1 MGLMMSDLG
10 SVEPRRGE
18 IWLVDLDPTRGH
30 EQAGRRPV
38 LILSVDD
45 FNLGPADLVIVV
57 PLTSRIRSIPSHIRI
72 DPPEGGLSRPSAVL
86 CEAVRSISKKRLVR
100 SWGRASATTLA
111 KVEVCF
117 RILTGL

>member
-1 MGLMMSDLG
+1 MSDQG
-10 SVEPRRGE
+10 PPEPRRGE

-38 LILSVDD
+38 LILSVDE

-57 PLTSRIRSIPSHIRI
+57 PLTSRIRGIPSHIRI
-72 DPPEGGLSRPSAVL
+72 DPPEGGLSLPSAIL
-86 CEAVRSISKKRLVR
+86 CEAVRSTSKGRLVHY
-100 SWGRASATTLA
+100 WGQISTASLA
-111 KVEVCF
+111 KVEDCV